1 MKSQIITVFLES
13 GLTTTMIIDLQEGDK
28 ILEVEYEDAQELEEP
43 LIVFELEDEELF
55 NDTDDKLH

>member
-1 MKSQIITVFLES
+1 
-13 GLTTTMIIDLQEGDK
+13 MIIDLQEGDK